1 MERKIVGKFIKE
13 CSENINENEMI
24 SVTVNDYGNVCGSCT
39 LSIVLLVIAFLVI
52 TDNSGAFIYFYLYLK

>member
-1 MERKIVGKFIKE
+1 MERKIVDKFIKE

-39 LSIVLLVIAFLVI
+39 LSIVLFVIAFLVI
-52 TDNSGAFIYFYLYLK
+52 TDISGAFIYFYLYLK